1 LMALAARVAAVG
13 TSIAFVVNHG
23 TKGGRR
29 QAGPAKR
36 ACRGHLPMSVAL
48 PSCGLRIVRRK
59 SVQPRYSVKRARL
72 RVSWL
77 DPRLHGDAWLVPAA
91 DEAAFL
97 MFNRYPLAQIH
108 GTSLDVA
115 SLNQTI
121 LRMRRVPRRACG

>member
-1 LMALAARVAAVG
+1 
-13 TSIAFVVNHG
+13 
-23 TKGGRR
+23 
-29 QAGPAKR
+29 
-36 ACRGHLPMSVAL
+36 MSVAL

-59 SVQPRYSVKRARL
+59 SVQPRYSVKHARL